1 MQNPEDFVV
10 RDGRMTSRPT
20 RRWPA
25 VTVARVDFDVLHTR
39 LIEHLTDTLM
49 GHNPLRHQFDGSQAE
64 IDRAIGNATTM
75 LLDQALFEL
84 WNRLRVI
91 AGTYDYQTRINVF
104 NRRAPVMEGFQLPRF
119 YASLLSSIGPL
130 RIEDSFFDTTV
141 IYSPAKALN
150 FGRAVM
156 PNNNSQEILHFIQQL
171 GGAHIPL
178 GTIQHRGSQ
187 GSFFTTCARVY
198 NDYDSYNILGA
209 FNARHY
215 NRIDT
220 VIGMLLR
227 PFGDAEHPFEDLS
240 TTLGFVDNEDV
251 IKALPDVDQN
261 GNPPA
266 ASPPPAAGNPP
277 AAGHPPPA
285 GPPPPSSY
293 LPATGHP
300 PAADPPPPASY
311 LPATGNPHA
320 PDPPPAVG
328 NPPAATTRHV
338 QGDYNIDYN
347 GIAPASDIP
356 VQGRKRGIY
365 ILGRGYDRI
374 GTCSLARDLS
384 GLEIAAIF
392 RHRIIQAPA

>member
-20 RRWPA
+20 SRWPA
-25 VTVARVDFDVLHTR
+25 VTVARVDFDVLHAR
-39 LIEHLTDTLM
+39 LLEPLTDTLR
-49 GHNPLRHQFDGSQAE
+49 GHNPLRHQFDGTQAE
-64 IDRAIGNATTM
+64 IDDAIEKAATM

-91 AGTYDYQTRINVF
+91 AETYDNQTRTNVF
-104 NRRAPVMEGFQLPRF
+104 KNRAPVMEGFQLPRF

-141 IYSPAKALN
+141 IYSPAQALRDN
-150 FGRAVM
+150 FGRAAM
-156 PNNNSQEILHFIQQL
+156 PNINSQDILHFIQQL

-187 GSFFTTCARVY
+187 GSFFTTCARVD
-198 NDYDSYNILGA
+198 NNYDSYNILGA

-215 NRIDT
+215 SRIDT

-227 PFGDAEHPFEDLS
+227 PFGHDEHPFEDLS

-251 IKALPDVDQN
+251 IAALELIP
-261 GNPPA
+261 
-266 ASPPPAAGNPP
+266 
-277 AAGHPPPA
+277 
-285 GPPPPSSY
+285 
-293 LPATGHP
+293 LPADADQP
-300 PAADPPPPASY
+300 AAADPLA
-311 LPATGNPHA
+311 
-320 PDPPPAVG
+320 
-328 NPPAATTRHV
+328 RHI
-338 QGDYNIDYN
+338 QGDYNIYET
-347 GIAPASDIP
+347 GIAPPSDVP
-356 VQGRKRGIY
+356 VPGRGRGIY
-365 ILGRGYDRI
+365 ILGRGDDRI

-392 RHRIIQAPA
+392 RHRIIQAPASL